1 MARRPIIYLDN
12 NATTRVDD
20 AVVQAM
26 LPYFAEEYANAS
38 SRHGAGSLARA
49 AVEVARGQI
58 SRLIGA
64 ESKEIL
70 FTSGATESINLAL
83 KGMAEALGA
92 RGRHIVTAETEH
104 NAVLDTCEVL
114 AGAGY
119 DLTRLGV
126 DRQGRVDVETLR
138 GALTPETILVSIMAA
153 NNEIGTLAPL
163 KEIGRLCRQHGVVFH
178 SDATQ
183 AVGRIPIDLRQ
194 LPIDLLSFSAH
205 KMHGPKGV
213 GALVVRSRHG
223 VPRPMPQLHGGGHEE
238 GLRSGTLN
246 VPAIVGFGKAAALA
260 AERLEADAELTR
272 SLRDRLVTGLCTHL
286 DGVVL
291 NGREAERLP
300 HTASLTFGGVRA
312 DRLLSELKE
321 IAAST
326 GSACSSARPEPSHVL
341 RSIGLAKEEI
351 LSTVR
356 FGVSR
361 FTTVEEID
369 TAVDRIVRVVGQL
382 REGSPGPGG
391 RTTTRDAAELYE
403 GNHHA

>member
-1 MARRPIIYLDN
+1 MERRPIIYLDN

-20 AVVQAM
+20 AVLEAM
-26 LPYFAEEYANAS
+26 RPYFVEEYANAS
-38 SRHGAGSLARA
+38 SRHGAGALARA
-49 AVEVARGQI
+49 AVEVARGQLA
-58 SRLIGA
+58 RLIGA
-64 ESKEIL
+64 QSNEIV

-92 RGRHIVTAETEH
+92 RGRHIVTVETEH
-104 NAVLDTCEVL
+104 RAVLDTCEAL
-114 AGAGY
+114 AGAGFEI
-119 DLTRLGV
+119 TRLGV

-138 GALTPETILVSIMAA
+138 AALRQTTILVSIMAA

-163 KEIGRLCRQHGVVFH
+163 REIGRLCRQHGVVFH

-183 AVGRIPIDLRQ
+183 AAGRMPIDLRE
-194 LPIDLLSFSAH
+194 LPIDLLSLSAH

-213 GALVVRSRHG
+213 GALVVRSRPG
-223 VPRPMPQLHGGGHEE
+223 VPRPVPQLHGGGHEE

-246 VPAIVGFGKAAALA
+246 VPAIVGFGKAAALG
-260 AERLEADAELTR
+260 AERLEADRELTR
-272 SLRDRLVTGLCTHL
+272 RLRDRLITGVCTRL
-286 DGVVL
+286 EGVVL
-291 NGREAERLP
+291 NAREADRLP

-351 LSTVR
+351 LSTAR

-361 FTTVEEID
+361 FTTFEEID
-369 TAVDRIVRVVGQL
+369 TAVDRIVEVVGRL
-382 REGSPGPGG
+382 RDRSQG
-391 RTTTRDAAELYE
+391 RFTSRDAAQLYE
-403 GNHHA
+403 GNHRA